1 MRNMPLA
8 SRKAKIHYNK
18 AIDSAKEICAKGV
31 QGQAYLGLGNLYIGE
46 GKKDQ
51 ASECIASAIQMFEL
65 CGAETFLKR
74 ANEIRL
80 SMS

>member
-1 MRNMPLA
+1 M
-8 SRKAKIHYNK
+8 
-18 AIDSAKEICAKGV
+18 
-31 QGQAYLGLGNLYIGE
+31 GE

-51 ASECIASAIQMFEL
+51 ASECIESAIQMFEL

-74 ANEIRL
+74 ANETRL